1 MFRSL
6 SLRAKII
13 ALPLVSA
20 IGFVVTLTAS
30 FVLGSRAQQQ
40 LAAIEHG
47 YQPALEL
54 SRRQQSI
61 LENYQRA
68 LRDAVGASDTA
79 AITLADSLVKKFAQ
93 ANDSLSKTSVVDSAE
108 IAKIQT
114 AFTTYASAAK
124 GSSRGMITGSMED
137 LMGGATEV
145 KEKYS
150 ALGKELQANTTKQE
164 QAIGEAFSKADKM
177 QQTSRAVTTVA
188 LLVSLLA
195 LAVIAWGTVT
205 SIIGAMRSLSQTARD
220 ISNGKLDVD
229 VTVSGTDEIGELGEA
244 FRGMLSYIGGVSEAA
259 QRLATGDLS
268 AHVDVRSEHDALSR
282 NINGATDTLREV
294 TGEVKSVIAA
304 ATEGDLAKRG
314 NPARFQGAY
323 ADLVSGTN
331 VALDAVVQPIA
342 EAKDVLAKVAARD
355 LSARVRGDYVGEHA
369 AIKASLNTALDNI
382 SEVFASLTMA
392 IGQVNAAA
400 REIGDGSQELAS
412 GAADQA
418 GAIDQVSNRITVVSE
433 RTKANAA
440 DAAEA
445 RAAMEKTSETTEQGV
460 ERMTALAEAVT
471 EIKKSADATAK
482 IVKTIDEIAFQT
494 NLLALNAAVE
504 AARAGDAGKG
514 FAVVADEV
522 RSLAIRAS
530 EASRNTSTL
539 IEESVQKAETGVRLN
554 ESVMRR
560 LEEIRTGVQRA
571 ATIMHNI
578 AEGAVEQDKELAEV
592 TVAMSQISGLTQR
605 TAANAEESASAAAE
619 LSAQSSEM
627 QELAIQFTL
636 DGKHT
641 QTIAQGVAES
651 HRGQTSAAVRKAAAP
666 SKTPPSVRP
675 SARPAAKA
683 SSKPARP
690 AAKAASHAAE
700 KSDDVF
706 PVSASALIP
715 FDEDDSSD
723 DVLGSF

>member
-1 MFRSL
+1 MLRTL

-13 ALPLVSA
+13 ALPLVA
-20 IGFVVTLTAS
+20 ALGFVVTLTAS

-54 SRRQQSI
+54 SRRQQAL

-79 AITLADSLVKKFAQ
+79 ALTTADTLVKHFAA
-93 ANDSLSKTSVVDSAE
+93 ANDSLKVNTVVDTA
-108 IAKIQT
+108 ATNKLQA
-114 AFTTYASAAK
+114 AFTSYTTSAKAA
-124 GSSRGMITGSMED
+124 SRGMITGAMED

-145 KEKYS
+145 KEKYAKLS
-150 ALGKELQANTTKQE
+150 KELQSLTAAQE
-164 QAIGEAFSKADKM
+164 TAIVAAFQQADNA
-177 QQTSRAVTTVA
+177 QRTSRMVTTVT
-188 LLVSLLA
+188 LVVSLLA

-205 SIIGAMRSLSQTARD
+205 SIIGAMRSLSSTARD
-220 ISNGKLDVD
+220 IARGNLNVD
-229 VTVSGTDEIGELGEA
+229 VAVSGTDEIGELGEA
-244 FRGMLSYIGGVSEAA
+244 FRGMLSYIGGVSSAA
-259 QRLATGDLS
+259 SRLATGDLS

-282 NINGATDTLREV
+282 NINGATETLRDV
-294 TGEVKSVIAA
+294 VGEVNTVIAA
-304 ATEGDLAKRG
+304 ATNGDLSKRG
-314 NPARFQGAY
+314 NPERFQGAY
-323 ADLVSGTN
+323 SELVSGTN
-331 VALDAVVQPIA
+331 ATLDAVVQPIA
-342 EAKDVLAKVAARD
+342 EAKEVLTKVAARD
-355 LSARVRGDYVGEHA
+355 LSARVTGDYVGEHA

-392 IGQVNAAA
+392 IGQVNSAA

-418 GAIDQVSNRITVVSE
+418 GAIDQVSNRVNVVSE

-445 RAAMEKTSETTEQGV
+445 RAAMERASESTEQGV
-460 ERMTALAEAVT
+460 ERMTALAEAVA
-471 EIKKSADATAK
+471 EIKRSADATAK

-530 EASRNTSTL
+530 EASRNTATL
-539 IEESVQKAETGVRLN
+539 IEESVQKAETGVKLN
-554 ESVMRR
+554 ESVTRR
-560 LEEIRTGVQRA
+560 LEDIRTGVQRA
-571 ATIMHNI
+571 STIMHNI
-578 AEGAVEQDKELAEV
+578 AEGAVEQDKELGEV
-592 TVAMSQISGLTQR
+592 TSAMSQISGLTQR

-619 LSAQSSEM
+619 LSAQSNEM
-627 QELAIQFTL
+627 QELASQFTL
-636 DGKHT
+636 DAKHER
-641 QTIAQGVAES
+641 AVAASAGSMPGV
-651 HRGQTSAAVRKAAAP
+651 TSASTRRTSSAV
-666 SKTPPSVRP
+666 SHGS
-675 SARPAAKA
+675 RPAARTGA
-683 SSKPARP
+683 KPAARSASRAP
-690 AAKAASHAAE
+690 VGARAAAA

-706 PVSASALIP
+706 PVAASALIP
-715 FDEDDSSD
+715 FDDDDASD